1 MNLCPRPANTVTAL
15 ILPQAMAHS
24 LNVGSEKAD
33 TKYMIKAQ
41 QQQSKLTRQAGYWD
55 KLTTMQPATGQ
66 GYDLCDR
73 EVYIHHTDG

>member
-41 QQQSKLTRQAGYWD
+41 QQQKQIDKAGRLLGQTHY
-55 KLTTMQPATGQ
+55 QPATGQ